1 MITTTLDSIVRRGLL
16 ETGHSIHFYAEH
28 LFHASAGLREL
39 SFDSLQIINSV
50 NLPVSS
56 YASVDMP
63 DDFVDDVSVCIP
75 AGQSLNALPKQD
87 WITPIRI
94 HDSTGAYI
102 PYSTLND
109 TDEGE
114 AETIFGFPASWTWFN
129 NFDDYG
135 SPTGGFY
142 GANGGTQAG
151 YKVIRER
158 RQIQMT
164 ENFIGSNVVLLYI
177 SDGQSINA
185 ASQIDP
191 QAFAAIR
198 AYTEWKR
205 SRNANNEQ
213 SPEGSAWYN
222 QRRILRA
229 RLNPM
234 TKTDLLNIVR
244 NASKA
249 SIKG

>member
-16 ETGHSIHFYAEH
+16 ETGYSIHWYPEL
-28 LFHASAGLREL
+28 LFHGASAIREL
-39 SFDSLQIINSV
+39 HFDTLQVINSV
-50 NLPVSS
+50 NLPVGA
-56 YASVDMP
+56 YGEVNLP

-94 HDSTGAYI
+94 HDSTGAYT

-164 ENFIGSNVVLLYI
+164 ENFIDSNIVLLYI
-177 SDGQSINA
+177 SDGQSVNA

-205 SRNANNEQ
+205 SRNANNEH

-222 QRRILRA
+222 QRRILRS
-229 RLNPM
+229 RLNPV
-234 TKTDLLNIVR
+234 TVADIKNIIR
-244 NASKA
+244 NNYKA
-249 SIKG
+249 TLKS